1 VERPLRDMRRP
12 LFFRV
17 LALAL
22 AAGSCATR
30 AKRDAGTL
38 RRAGCERSEHHP
50 LDGAVCASEAR
61 PAVSPIGCNTKKR

>member
-22 AAGSCATR
+22 AACPCATR

-38 RRAGCERSEHHP
+38 RRQDASAASITRST
-50 LDGAVCASEAR
+50 AR
-61 PAVSPIGCNTKKR
+61 FAPPKPGLR